1 MKLGEAV
8 ALDSSFQGCP
18 MSCPAELSEM
28 AYTPRGSHTPLGTS
42 GGEGQVCVRVTAEAQ
57 TASPVTQLQGLVAI
71 GGY

>member
-1 MKLGEAV
+1 
-8 ALDSSFQGCP
+8 